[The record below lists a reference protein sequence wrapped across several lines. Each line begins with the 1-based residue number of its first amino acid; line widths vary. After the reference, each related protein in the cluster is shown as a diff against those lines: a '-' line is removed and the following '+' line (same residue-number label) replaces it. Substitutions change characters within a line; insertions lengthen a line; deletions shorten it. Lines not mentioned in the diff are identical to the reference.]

1 MSQRN
6 LLSIVVI
13 GAFLLSGCGDKS
25 NASQKE
31 VSPKMKEPI
40 TFKGIPFDKAGS
52 MGALRKLCLEDEANK
67 GNSYLLGLCS
77 EKGFDGLYGRK
88 QVMMKFTYGNI
99 QKLGIFSFGEENNE
113 LAAVEITASKQEI
126 LALAEILEVK
136 YWKPEKIKSIVKN
149 GMGTKF
155 EKDTFVWVDEKGNRI
170 IADSMHQ
177 KIDEGR
183 ILIESA
189 IQIAMLDFVEKKQK
203 EAAKSSL

>member
-6 LLSIVVI
+6 FLPIAVI
-13 GAFLLSGCGDKS
+13 AAALLSGCGDKS
-25 NASQKE
+25 NAPQKE
-31 VSPKMKEPI
+31 VTPKMKEPI

-52 MGALRKLCLEDEANK
+52 MDALRKLCLEDEANK

-77 EKGFDGLYGRK
+77 KEGFDGLYGRK
-88 QVMMKFTYGNI
+88 QAMMKFTYGNI
-99 QKLGIFSFGEENNE
+99 QEVGFFSFGEKINE
-113 LAAVEITASKQEI
+113 LSAVEINASKQEI

-136 YWKPEKIKSIVKN
+136 YGKPDKIKSIVEN

-155 EKDTFVWVDEKGNRI
+155 EKNTFVWMDEKGNRI
-170 IADSMHQ
+170 IVDSMHQ

-189 IQIAMLDFVEKKQK
+189 VQIAMLAFAEKKQK